1 MLKNIPLALGTLFIL
16 LLYHKVIEAFITLD
30 SERDLFKSGHLQ
42 FVHNLKEGL
51 VIMKDS
57 SFNTVKLINVAA
69 RQMLQL
75 PFAAGNDDGEVDAR
89 YIEKLELKR
98 IELGKQTEP
107 EAVDIGANVFRSETA
122 ILFKDAI
129 EQSLKEGDA
138 SSN

>member
-1 MLKNIPLALGTLFIL
+1 MLMNIPFSLGTLFIL
-16 LLYHKVIEAFITLD
+16 LLYHKVIDAFITLD
-30 SERDLFKSGHLQ
+30 SERYLFKSGHLQ

-107 EAVDIGANVFRSETA
+107 EAVDIGDNVFRSETA